1 MIYVYSILGI
11 SADIALLAIMA
22 NVMALTRSRWQVV
35 MVYLAYGILLLLM
48 NTRGMPVTFKLPLC
62 VIAIWIIFL
71 YCYERTELGT
81 KIGIAVSYM
90 IVLCIP
96 ELLIVSVVMLLGPD
110 TVQELTYDR
119 GLWFICLL
127 AAKLITYLMAAL
139 IIRIKNMEM
148 SRFLRIFLRFGPM
161 AVTFLLLVLMV
172 FIMININ
179 VLNKRGMIL
188 ILAVVAAAVLIYMLA
203 YNGSFQIYF
212 KLREKEDEVRVLE
225 EKNQL
230 QYRYYKEKMGIEEDM
245 QKVHH
250 DLKNSMLLLKK
261 REVNT
266 GELEKTIHHLT
277 KNFKFHMDTGNEM
290 LNIILAEKFRV
301 AEELQI
307 KIDSMIYFPEWCCL
321 TDLEICT
328 VFGNL
333 LDNAIEASKK
343 VEIPEKRYISIKMNL
358 VEEHIFV
365 INIKNYISDEKSIKR
380 RGNTFFTSKLDG
392 QFHGLGLRNV
402 KEVVLR
408 HDGCFDIRVL
418 EDSFEVTIIFFK
430 ESMTSYAV

>member
-11 SADIALLAIMA
+11 SADIAILAIMA
-22 NVMALTRSRWQVV
+22 HVMPLKRSRWQVWLG
-35 MVYLAYGILLLLM
+35 YLAYGFLLLSM
-48 NTRGMPVTFKLPLC
+48 NTGGMQVIFKLPLC
-62 VIAIWIIFL
+62 VITIWIIFIF
-71 YCYERTELGT
+71 YYEKTELGT

-96 ELLIVSVVMLLGPD
+96 ELLIVSGVMLMGPD
-110 TVQELTYDR
+110 TVQELTNDR
-119 GLWFICLL
+119 ALWFICLL
-127 AAKLITYLMAAL
+127 AAKLVTYLIVAF
-139 IIRIKNMEM
+139 IIKIKNMEM

-161 AVTFLLLVLMV
+161 AVTFLLMVLMV
-172 FIMININ
+172 FIIININ
-179 VLNKRGMIL
+179 VLDKRGMIL
-188 ILAVVAAAVLIYMLA
+188 ILAFVAATVLIYILA

-230 QYRYYKEKMGIEEDM
+230 QYRYYKEKMSIEEDM

-266 GELEKTIHHLT
+266 CGLEETIRHLT
-277 KNFKFHMDTGNEM
+277 MNFKFHMDTGNEM
-290 LNIILAEKFRV
+290 LNIILAEKARA
-301 AEELQI
+301 AEQSQI
-307 KIDSMIYFPEWCCL
+307 KIDSMIFFPEWCCL
-321 TDLEICT
+321 TDLEICS

-333 LDNAIEASKK
+333 LDNAIEASKL
-343 VEIPEKRYISIKMNL
+343 VNPPEKRYISIKMNL

-365 INIKNYISDEKSIKR
+365 SRIRNYICDGKSIKR
-380 RGNTFFTSKLDG
+380 RGNTFFTSKPEKR
-392 QFHGLGLRNV
+392 FHGLGLRNV

-418 EDSFEVTIIFFK
+418 DESFEVTIIFFK
-430 ESMTSYAV
+430 ETMTSYAV

>member
-1 MIYVYSILGI
+1 MI
-11 SADIALLAIMA
+11 
-22 NVMALTRSRWQVV
+22 
-35 MVYLAYGILLLLM
+35 
-48 NTRGMPVTFKLPLC
+48 FKLPLC
-62 VIAIWIIFL
+62 VITIWIIFIF
-71 YCYERTELGT
+71 YYEKTELGT

-96 ELLIVSVVMLLGPD
+96 ELLIVSGVMLMGPD
-110 TVQELTYDR
+110 TVQELTNDR
-119 GLWFICLL
+119 ALWFICLL
-127 AAKLITYLMAAL
+127 AAKLVTYLIVAF
-139 IIRIKNMEM
+139 IIKIKNMEM

-161 AVTFLLLVLMV
+161 AVTFLLMVLMV
-172 FIMININ
+172 FIIININ
-179 VLNKRGMIL
+179 VLDKRGMIL
-188 ILAVVAAAVLIYMLA
+188 ILAFVAATVLIYILA

-230 QYRYYKEKMGIEEDM
+230 QYRYYKEKMSIEEDM

-266 GELEKTIHHLT
+266 CGLEETIRHLT
-277 KNFKFHMDTGNEM
+277 MNFKFHMDTGNEM
-290 LNIILAEKFRV
+290 LNIILAEKARA
-301 AEELQI
+301 AEQSQI
-307 KIDSMIYFPEWCCL
+307 KIDSMIFFPEWCCL
-321 TDLEICT
+321 TDLEICS

-333 LDNAIEASKK
+333 LDNAIEASKL
-343 VEIPEKRYISIKMNL
+343 VNPPEKRYISIKMNL

-365 INIKNYISDEKSIKR
+365 SRIRNYICDGKSIKR
-380 RGNTFFTSKLDG
+380 RGNTFFTSKPEKR
-392 QFHGLGLRNV
+392 FHGLGLRNV

-418 EDSFEVTIIFFK
+418 DESFEVTIIFFK
-430 ESMTSYAV
+430 ETMTSYAV